1 MVCKFRT
8 SLDDFALDILD
19 LIDASLQE
27 ALNSATSRQAAI
39 AEAQGGLAALK
50 ARLREED
57 ESKLA
62 KLMLVFDIDFDN
74 LQKRSGKEFEDQARD
89 ALRWL
94 KGAFSVFGGKLSA

>member
-62 KLMLVFDIDFDN
+62 KLMLVFDIDFAD
-74 LQKRSGKEFEDQARD
+74 LQKRSGKEFEDQAHD